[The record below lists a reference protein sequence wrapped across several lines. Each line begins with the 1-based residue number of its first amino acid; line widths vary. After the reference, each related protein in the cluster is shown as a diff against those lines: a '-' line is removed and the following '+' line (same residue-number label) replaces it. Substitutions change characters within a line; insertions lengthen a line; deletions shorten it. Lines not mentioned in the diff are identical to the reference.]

1 MAIENAREPNICS
14 NPNAGKKRI
23 MARLAAI
30 SIMPN
35 LADAYCYL
43 LILSDLFYLLPTTT
57 IRFTGRGLMS

>member
-1 MAIENAREPNICS
+1 M
-14 NPNAGKKRI
+14 